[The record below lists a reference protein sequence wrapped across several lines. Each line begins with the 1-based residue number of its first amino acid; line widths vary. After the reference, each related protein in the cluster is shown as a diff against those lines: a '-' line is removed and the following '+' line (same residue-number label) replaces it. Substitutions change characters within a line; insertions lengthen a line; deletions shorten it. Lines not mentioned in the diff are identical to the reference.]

1 VREPRW
7 DKSGT
12 VTAFVRQLPEDH
24 GKKIRTHP
32 SASAAVRMNR
42 LRRFIGTFVTIARP
56 LTATEAKRKV
66 VIPPRTAAGIATM
79 AAANLAKIPAT
90 RRKKL

>member
-1 VREPRW
+1 
-7 DKSGT
+7 
-12 VTAFVRQLPEDH
+12 
-24 GKKIRTHP
+24 
-32 SASAAVRMNR
+32 MNR
-42 LRRFIGTFVTIARP
+42 LRLFIGTFVTIARP